1 MIAPKFTI
9 QQGQQ
14 VLSKKTRKPIKTDG
28 AILWEGKSA
37 IDGAN
42 IVVIINN
49 MTKPSGN
56 RKTGDMAQT
65 YILRT
70 DMKPIQAVVS
80 GQDRSICGDCPH
92 RPSLAKNNGQ
102 ARCYVNT
109 GQGPN
114 SVFGAYQRGSY
125 PRLTVSEIAHL
136 IKNKEIRFGTYGDPM
151 AAPLQLWFE
160 LAENCRKFTGYTHQ
174 WKTVNIENAILW
186 ASIVMASTDSDI
198 ETMEAMKMGFR
209 TFQVKIGNRELN
221 SNQIFCPASNEG
233 GNKTQCNRCLLCG
246 GTSVKAKN
254 IVIMD
259 HGIGWQSREK
269 KYFASLN
276 K

>member
-1 MIAPKFTI
+1 MIAPKFKI
-9 QQGQQ
+9 AQGQQ
-14 VLSKKTRKPIKTDG
+14 VISKKSRKPIKTDG

-37 IDGAN
+37 IDGAD

-49 MTKPSGN
+49 MVKPSGN

-70 DMKPIQAVVS
+70 DMKPIKAVVS

-92 RPSLAKNNGQ
+92 RPFLAKNNGQ

-114 SVFGAYQRGSY
+114 SVYGAYIRGSY
-125 PRLTVSEIAHL
+125 PRLSVSEIAHL

-151 AAPLQLWFE
+151 AAPLELWFE
-160 LAENCRKFTGYTHQ
+160 LAENCRKFTGYSHQ
-174 WKTVNIENAILW
+174 WKTVNSENAILW
-186 ASIVMASTDSDI
+186 ASIVMASTDSDL
-198 ETMEAMKMGFR
+198 ETLEAMKLGFR
-209 TFQVKIGNRELN
+209 TFQVKIGNRDLN

-269 KYFASLN
+269 KYFASLS

>member
-1 MIAPKFTI
+1 MSAKKFTTDQLKQI
-9 QQGQQ
+9 K
-14 VLSKKTRKPIKTDG
+14 SKKVKKPISIDG

-49 MTKPSGN
+49 MVKPSGN

-92 RPSLAKNNGQ
+92 RPFLAKNNGQ

-109 GQGPN
+109 GQGAN
-114 SVFGAYQRGSY
+114 SVYGAYIRGSY
-125 PRLTVSEIAHL
+125 PRLSVAEIAHL

-151 AAPLQLWFE
+151 AAPLSLWFE

-174 WKTVNIENAILW
+174 WKNTNDPILW
-186 ASIVMASTDSDI
+186 ASIVMASTDSDA
-198 ETMEAMKMGFR
+198 ETLEAMKLGFR
-209 TFQVKIGNRELN
+209 TFQVKIGNRDLN

-246 GTSVKAKN
+246 GNSVKAKN

-269 KYFASLN
+269 AYIANLSK
-276 K
+276 